1 MIKICHLDHYGFYTD
16 GLKYAS
22 IQLCK
27 GIGTRVNRECFSGM
41 LIYYSL
47 NEDMIDVYVCSKNAR
62 S

>member
-22 IQLCK
+22 IHLWK
-27 GIGTRVNRECFSGM
+27 GIGTRVNRWFVSGM
-41 LIYYSL
+41 LLYYSL
-47 NEDMIDVYVCSKNAR
+47 CEDMIDVYVCSKNAR